1 MIESVGDGALDVPK
15 TSLLNPSNPRSIS
28 NVYRRGGACSSHNL
42 SAKSLFPAQHIHL
55 TVGTTIGRPKT
66 SLLHRP
72 QRTVNDRPYNQR
84 LIPSVGTF
92 LAGDG
97 SSLSPSVTP
106 LLRRDP
112 PSLRLLSSVYRTD
125 ARDAEISAT
134 EGRRKER
141 PERPR
146 RPSDRAYTCHR
157 SAARHHPT
165 VGEAAPRP
173 HPPTTGLPL
182 HGGLDNRYLT
192 HASCSR
198 RKACAVRSS

>member
-112 PSLRLLSSVYRTD
+112 PSLRLLSNVYHWTPVTLKS
-125 ARDAEISAT
+125 APLRDAEKSVLSVLGVLAIGLIPVT
-134 EGRRKER
+134 DRRRVIIRRWGRQLLVRILPQRVFLFMEGLII
-141 PERPR
+141 
-146 RPSDRAYTCHR
+146 
-157 SAARHHPT
+157 
-165 VGEAAPRP
+165 GI
-173 HPPTTGLPL
+173 
-182 HGGLDNRYLT
+182 
-192 HASCSR
+192 
-198 RKACAVRSS
+198 